1 MFEHLDN
8 LNVNDVIATV
18 TGVNSKGNKFA
29 STDLRASSKKDAIDK
44 AKIWLFDNGFSS
56 DVCFR
61 VHMEVVT
68 LECIYINE

>member
-1 MFEHLDN
+1 MFDHLDN
-8 LNVNDVIATV
+8 ANNLIVNV
-18 TGVNSKGNKFA
+18 TGVNDKGNKFA
-29 STDLRASSKKDAIDK
+29 STDLRASSKEDAINK

-61 VHMEVVT
+61 VHIEVVT